1 MDYKIIWTNEA
12 INNLEEILNYLIENW
27 TQREISNFKNK
38 LSNQIHLIQQFPQM
52 FPVSLYNQRLRKAVL
67 T

>member
-27 TQREISNFKNK
+27 TQREVSNFKNK
-38 LSNQIHLIQQFPQM
+38 LSNQIHLIQQFP
-52 FPVSLYNQRLRKAVL
+52 
-67 T
+67 